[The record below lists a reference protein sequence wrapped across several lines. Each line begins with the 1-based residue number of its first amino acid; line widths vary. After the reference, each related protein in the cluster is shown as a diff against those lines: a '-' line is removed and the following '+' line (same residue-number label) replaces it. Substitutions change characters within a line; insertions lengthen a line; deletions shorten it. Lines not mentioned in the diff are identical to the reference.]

1 MEDILERCCGLDVH
15 KSKITACLLVGEL
28 NGQVKK
34 TIKTFS
40 TMTEDLLQLKDW
52 LEAEG
57 CTHVAME
64 STGVYWKP
72 VFNILE
78 GSMQVILA
86 NAKHIKN
93 VPGRKTDT
101 QDCEWIAKLLR
112 AGLIEESFIP
122 PKPIR
127 ELRDLT
133 RYRKKLVNQA
143 TAERNRVQKVLE
155 DANIKLSS
163 ATSNMFGASGKEI
176 LQALMEGEQTPEE
189 MAQLAKGRLRGK
201 IPELVES
208 LKGYL
213 SEHHRYLLEKS
224 LKHLEF
230 LEDSI
235 EELEQRINACLEPY
249 QRDCELLQTIPGVK
263 EQTAA
268 SLIAE
273 IGNDM
278 SRFPSDAHLS
288 SWAGMSPGNNE
299 SAGKRKSGRT
309 TKGDNSLKC
318 TLSEASWASSKTKNT
333 YLSAKYHRIAARRG
347 KKRAIIALGHKILVI
362 SYHIL
367 KEQCSYTDLG
377 ADYFERLHRKGI
389 ETNYIN
395 KLQALGYYVSLEPIP
410 MEAR

>member
-15 KSKITACLLVGEL
+15 KSKIVACLMVGKL
-28 NGQVKK
+28 NGQVNK
-34 TIKTFS
+34 IIRTFS
-40 TMTEDLLQLKDW
+40 TMTGDLLQLKDW

-78 GSMQVILA
+78 GSMEVILA

-93 VPGRKTDT
+93 VPGRKSDI
-101 QDCEWIAKLLR
+101 QDCEWIAKLVR
-112 AGLIEESFIP
+112 CGLIEESFIP
-122 PKPIR
+122 PRPIR

-155 DANIKLSS
+155 DANIKLSC
-163 ATSNMFGASGKEI
+163 ATSKVFGASGREI
-176 LQALMEGEQTPEE
+176 IQALIGGEQTPEE
-189 MAQLAKGRLRGK
+189 MAQLAKGKLRGK

-224 LKHLEF
+224 LEHLEF
-230 LEDSI
+230 LEGSI
-235 EELEQRINACLEPY
+235 EDLEQKISDCLEPY
-249 QRDCELLQTIPGVK
+249 REDCELLQTIPGVK

-288 SWAGMSPGNNE
+288 SWAGMSPGTNE

-309 TKGDNSLKC
+309 TKGDDSLRC
-318 TLSEASWASSKTKNT
+318 TLCEASWAASKTKDT
-333 YLSAKYHRIAARRG
+333 YLSAKFHRIAARRG
-347 KKRAIIALGHKILVI
+347 KKRATIALGHKILVI

-367 KEQCSYTDLG
+367 KERRPYADLG
-377 ADYFERLHRKGI
+377 ADYFDRLHRKAL
-389 ETNYIN
+389 EASYIK
-395 KLQALGYYVSLEPIP
+395 KLQSLGYYVTLEPAP
-410 MEAR
+410 VGPT